1 MVSSS
6 VTSVSD
12 LPSSATATRIFR
24 LCSQSIDAWYGAYGV
39 FAAHLDMNAVGSAFD
54 ARTSEP
60 VSFVFRRVFMW
71 LL

>member
-12 LPSSATATRIFR
+12 LPSSAKATGIFR
-24 LCSQSIDAWYGAYGV
+24 LCSQSIVAWYGAYGV
-39 FAAHLDMNAVGSAFD
+39 FAVHLDMYAVGSAFD